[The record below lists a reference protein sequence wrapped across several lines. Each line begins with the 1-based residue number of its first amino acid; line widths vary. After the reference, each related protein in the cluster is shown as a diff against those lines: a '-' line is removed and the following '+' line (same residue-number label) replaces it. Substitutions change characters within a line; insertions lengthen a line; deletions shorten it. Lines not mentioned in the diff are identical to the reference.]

1 MEEPEVVIPEVM
13 PAHHELGPSK
23 YSSLFECPCYEGK
36 KDGSPDAVR
45 GTYSHLVVQANIT
58 GDMSLLEK
66 NKKPDLVQ
74 QDDIATGEWGAGE
87 IKALAGSHEI
97 HSEDKIMFNP
107 QLDNDLPVMKGVFGT
122 VDAWFEDDNGFL
134 HICDYKTFDR
144 GEKDHTPQMSGYAVL
159 ICSHHPQ
166 YIGNTI
172 YLHVIAGG
180 IQKVITYM
188 TNFQTAV
195 SMVTSIICRALD
207 PKREPCPGDCCRHCA
222 KAVDCQG
229 VSNVIETVQNKG
241 VWNSLCMA
249 DKKVLVESLKK
260 IIQNFD
266 ADFEKEIEEH
276 KGELESPTSGVKWI
290 TVLKNPNRVCT
301 SNADL
306 AKALAKHNI
315 GAAQFVNE
323 LCKVT
328 RKNIVEALVKAN
340 PGMKSGKAE
349 DIIDVYYAIPAN
361 GKKSKS
367 YKRVA

>member
-1 MEEPEVVIPEVM
+1 MEEPEVVMPEVL

-144 GEKDHTPQMSGYAVL
+144 GGRAFLCEADFIGDGEFDIDWNTLTGTCRDMRKDTG
-159 ICSHHPQ
+159 IR
-166 YIGNTI
+166 
-172 YLHVIAGG
+172 
-180 IQKVITYM
+180 IQKALRIPWNM
-188 TNFQTAV
+188 TNVVF
-195 SMVTSIICRALD
+195 
-207 PKREPCPGDCCRHCA
+207 P
-222 KAVDCQG
+222 
-229 VSNVIETVQNKG
+229 
-241 VWNSLCMA
+241 
-249 DKKVLVESLKK
+249 
-260 IIQNFD
+260 
-266 ADFEKEIEEH
+266 
-276 KGELESPTSGVKWI
+276 
-290 TVLKNPNRVCT
+290 
-301 SNADL
+301 
-306 AKALAKHNI
+306 
-315 GAAQFVNE
+315 
-323 LCKVT
+323 
-328 RKNIVEALVKAN
+328 
-340 PGMKSGKAE
+340 
-349 DIIDVYYAIPAN
+349 
-361 GKKSKS
+361 
-367 YKRVA
+367 